1 VWIREVTAHAF
12 GPFEASSIE
21 LAEGLTV
28 IIGPNESGKSSW
40 HAAIYAALCGVRH
53 GRGRPMREDEE
64 FAERHKPWDGDEWE
78 VSCVIDLPD
87 GRTVE
92 LRHDLSTGVAC
103 TARDMNR
110 GIDVTDEIISEGVP
124 DGSHWLGLERR
135 AFRAVASVGQGQIL
149 SVTEHAGALQDYLQ
163 RAAATAGADETAATA
178 LRAIDDYFRE
188 HVGLQRANSRKPLMQ
203 AIRQH
208 DTANETLDR
217 AVADH
222 ADWLQR
228 QHAVSEIEAQAQLA
242 RNKAL
247 ALETVRARRVAENM
261 NERLREATQLAVR
274 NPSPPPDLREDLKLT
289 EQVGTALHD
298 WNLRPD
304 PVPLASPSSRE
315 LEERLR
321 LLPNQPSGDLEPA
334 ETVRSGQHALTQAV
348 DRHQDH
354 LQEEPKGEA
363 VIDGGAVTESELI
376 DLARELEVPTSRV
389 ERDLR
394 EDVERL
400 RQNSS
405 EFPGVRRRGAAVLGG
420 SAVVILL
427 IGAILLRA
435 GVTVLGS
442 AGIGVGLLAGI
453 ASAVLFGKAA
463 SPASNDSTL
472 RAAEARLLV
481 ADQLGAEKR
490 ERKELAGAR
499 SEALGLEPDP
509 ASLRRL
515 ADEIRRA
522 EHARTT
528 RNEWEERERTLT
540 RCVSEAA
547 EGLARAL
554 RDHGVDIDGDATI
567 EELEAAVANYEAECR
582 LRREQAAAARERPDL
597 EHALGVRMRAEEQ
610 YANDI
615 ERVEQAQLALRDAA
629 LAAAVVEERHDIG
642 SLSEDELVARLV
654 SWQQRHDEQR
664 EEVETA
670 RNEWAR
676 LQALLDGGSLGDL
689 ESRAG
694 SAQERART
702 LSGEVDE
709 SAVMEVSLG
718 NDPDRAV
725 RESLERAAEME
736 RQATGARREFAVRA
750 EEILSVPE
758 AEERFAAAEEVLA
771 RVKSVGEVL
780 ETTKSFLTTAQERV
794 HRDIAPVLGAKVRDR
809 LSRITEGRYVEVG
822 VDPETLN
829 VQVRDARGHWR
840 NAEFLS
846 HGTAEQIYL
855 LLRVAMAEILTTEGT
870 RCPLLVD
877 DATVQSDPRRTLA
890 ILDVL
895 HEVSREHQVVLLSQE
910 DDVANWA
917 QSSLGP
923 RDRLLSLVVSPL

>member
-1 VWIREVTAHAF
+1 MWIREVTAHAF

-40 HAAIYAALCGVRH
+40 HAAIYAALCGVRR

-135 AFRAVASVGQGQIL
+135 AFRAVASVGQGEIL
-149 SVTEHAGALQDYLQ
+149 SVTEHVGALQDYLQ

-208 DTANETLDR
+208 DTANETLGR

-261 NERLREATQLAVR
+261 NERLREATQLTER

-298 WNLRPD
+298 WNLRQD
-304 PVPLASPSSRE
+304 PVPLASASSRD

-321 LLPNQPSGDLEPA
+321 LLPKQPSGDLEPA
-334 ETVRSGQHALTQAV
+334 ETVRSGRHALTQAV
-348 DRHQDH
+348 DRHQVH
-354 LQEEPKGEA
+354 LQGEHKGEA
-363 VIDGGAVTESELI
+363 VVDGGAVTESELI
-376 DLARELEVPTSRV
+376 DLARELEMPTSRV
-389 ERDLR
+389 EPDLR
-394 EDVERL
+394 EEAERL

-405 EFPGVRRRGAAVLGG
+405 EIPGARRRVAAVLGG
-420 SAVVILL
+420 SAVVTLL
-427 IGAILLRA
+427 IGAILLGA

-463 SPASNDSTL
+463 SPASSDSTL

-481 ADQLGAEKR
+481 ADQLVAEKR

-499 SEALGLEPDP
+499 LEALGLEPDP

-528 RNEWEERERTLT
+528 WHEWEERERTLT
-540 RCVSEAA
+540 RLVSEAA

-554 RDHGVDIDGDATI
+554 RDHGVDIDGDTTI
-567 EELEAAVANYEAECR
+567 EELEAAVVNYEAECR
-582 LRREQAAAARERPDL
+582 LRREQAAAARERPGL
-597 EHALGVRMRAEEQ
+597 EQALEARMRAEEQ

-629 LAAAVVEERHDIG
+629 LAAGVVERHDIG

-694 SAQERART
+694 SAQARART

-709 SAVMEVSLG
+709 SAVTEVSLG
-718 NDPDRAV
+718 DDPDRAV
-725 RESLERAAEME
+725 RESLERAAELE

-809 LSRITEGRYVEVG
+809 LSRVTEGRYVEVG

-895 HEVSREHQVVLLSQE
+895 HEVSREHQVVLFSQE

-923 RDRLLSLVVSPL
+923 RDRLLSLVVSPLQ